1 MEEKLGEYTQEKL
14 RANIKQNSNSQKNYK
29 LRKKKQEKFK
39 HGKKE
44 NTQEQGEKTKKM

>member
-29 LRKKKQEKFK
+29 LRKKTGKIQTW
-39 HGKKE
+39 KKE
-44 NTQEQGEKTKKM
+44 NKQEQGEKKKKM